1 MRKEKTRFHRFI
13 TYIYLPLVIALN
25 IYIAIGNV
33 FPLRRADLI
42 SLETIAL
49 LLPYF
54 TVILYTLSLV
64 GLLGLSK
71 FGRGMILFST
81 IFRAVL
87 ELPLIAGELAS
98 GGIRTAFCYA
108 VNVAVNIVIFIYYRK
123 NNVLFNKETLTQE
136 KVETIEEE
144 EKEENPE
151 EPLTFRPVGRDFSL
165 QGLIKKIK
173 FIYDA
178 EKNPDTVKL
187 LDYTLD
193 IFAERTVIEM
203 TIENTSGNV
212 YTTST
217 WMLNNIPF
225 TSNVLISDGK
235 TIITIE
241 ANRVLESLSIEK
253 VDVM

>member
-87 ELPLIAGELAS
+87 ELPLIVGELTS

-123 NNVLFNKETLTQE
+123 NNDLFNKETLTQE

-144 EKEENPE
+144 EEKPE

-165 QGLIKKIK
+165 QGLIKKIR

-203 TIENTSGNV
+203 TVENTSGNV